1 MAGSNTEQPA
11 NKAEQKKNV
20 VATQPKKAKTEAAP
34 VKKEEK
40 KTEETKTTETKE
52 TPKKEEK
59 KKVEVKKVKKES
71 VSVNVEN
78 VHGSTKVS
86 AAICKFIKHKTI
98 AVAISDLEQVVLLK
112 KAVPMKGEI
121 PHRKGKIMSGRFPAR
136 AAKEF
141 IILLKSLQGNANNH
155 DVENPLISEAIANK
169 GTTTYAKGGRARAKR
184 THVKIV
190 AISKKEKLKK
200 ENKK

>member
-1 MAGSNTEQPA
+1 MAGNNTEQPA

-20 VATQPKKAKTEAAP
+20 PAVNPKKTAVENAP

-40 KTEETKTTETKE
+40 KTTEDKTTEVNE

-59 KKVEVKKVKKES
+59 KIEVKKVKKN
-71 VSVNVEN
+71 SVNVN
-78 VHGSTKVS
+78 VTNVKTSTKVS
-86 AAICKFIKHKTI
+86 VSICKFIKNKTI
-98 AVAISDLEQVVLLK
+98 ENAIKDLESVSLLK

-121 PHRKGKIMSGRFPAR
+121 PHRRGKIMSGRFPVR
-136 AAKEF
+136 ASKEF
-141 IILLKSLQGNANNH
+141 IILLKSLKGNAINH
-155 DVENPLISEAIANK
+155 DLESPIISEAIANK

-184 THVKIV
+184 TNVKIT
-190 AISKKEKLKK
+190 ATSKK